1 MPTVP
6 QERKQAGGLLQAGT
20 ALAAGSAI
28 GVGLSL
34 AVLALTAWLVSC
46 GTLDQDWLGRGEV
59 VASFVGCLVGGCYA
73 IAGIRSR
80 ALAVGLGVS
89 AVFCL
94 IWLLAGF
101 LWLNGQWRI
110 APSGAGA
117 ALLGGAL
124 SGILSASR
132 KKTRK

>member
-6 QERKQAGGLLQAGT
+6 QERKQTGGFLQVGT

-28 GVGLSL
+28 GVGVSL

-46 GTLDQDWLGRGEV
+46 GTLDQDWIGRGEV
-59 VASFVGCLVGGCYA
+59 VSSFLGCLAGGCYA
-73 IAGIRSR
+73 IAGVRSR
-80 ALAVGLGVS
+80 ALAVGLGVG
-89 AVFCL
+89 VLFCL
-94 IWLLAGF
+94 IWLLAGWV
-101 LWLNGQWRI
+101 WLNGTWGI
-110 APSGAGA
+110 SFSGAGA

-132 KKTRK
+132 KKPRK